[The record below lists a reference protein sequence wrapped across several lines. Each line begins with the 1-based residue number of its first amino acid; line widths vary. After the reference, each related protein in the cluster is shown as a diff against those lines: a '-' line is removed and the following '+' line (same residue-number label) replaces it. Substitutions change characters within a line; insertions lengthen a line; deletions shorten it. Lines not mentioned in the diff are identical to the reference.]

1 MKATRLLTFAPLFLL
16 APCLLAASE
25 SRTWTFNGDGNIS
38 SGPGIWSFRK
48 GGRIDG
54 RFVRLDGT
62 NAVIVKL
69 VDGTARSVPY
79 AALSEAD
86 QAYLARLKHVGRPGG
101 SQPVPEPKL
110 AIPAKNDTTIYLV
123 DILEK
128 GTAPEF
134 PYTPVLTACDLPRTR
149 EARAACEE
157 VLQELHQIQKGV
169 EPEISYDQFC
179 ALLSRGSAAIR
190 KIQGTGHGIPKG
202 FNKRADK
209 CLGFYEESKAAWEG
223 ENQAKAEREKRE
235 FHASVQRNWIKAEM
249 EILRCEGIC
258 ENDPTVN
265 DEILA
270 KESMLVYTDKKLEG
284 MTTVEIFDRFRNMIT
299 RANRSPLELDNQP

>member
-1 MKATRLLTFAPLFLL
+1 MKATGILTLAPLFLL

-25 SRTWTFNGDGNIS
+25 SRTWTFNGDGSIS

-79 AALSEAD
+79 ASLSEAD
-86 QAYLARLKHVGRPGG
+86 QAYIARLKQHGRPGFAT
-101 SQPVPEPKL
+101 PLPEPKL
-110 AIPAKNDTTIYLV
+110 SIPAKNDSTIYLV
-123 DILEK
+123 DILEH
-128 GTAPEF
+128 GATPGF
-134 PYTPVLTACDLPRTR
+134 PYTPLLRACELPPTK

-157 VLQELHQIQKGV
+157 VLQELHQIQKAL
-169 EPEISYDQFC
+169 EPEINYDQFC
-179 ALLSRGSAAIR
+179 ALLVREAAAI
-190 KIQGTGHGIPKG
+190 KAIQNTGHGIPKD
-202 FNKRADK
+202 FNARADK
-209 CLGFYEESKAAWEG
+209 CVAHYQDSRAAWQA
-223 ENQAKAEREKRE
+223 ENEAKGDREKRE
-235 FHASVQRNWIKAEM
+235 FHATVQRNWILAEM

-284 MTTVEIFDRFRNMIT
+284 MTTVEIFDRFRNMLT
-299 RANRSPLELDNQP
+299 KASQNPLELDNRP

>member
-1 MKATRLLTFAPLFLL
+1 MKATGILTFAPLFLVV
-16 APCLLAASE
+16 PCLLAASE

-79 AALSEAD
+79 ASLSEAD
-86 QAYLARLKHVGRPGG
+86 QAYLARVKHVGRPGVP
-101 SQPVPEPKL
+101 QPAPEPKL
-110 AIPAKNDTTIYLV
+110 AIPAKNDTAIYLV
-123 DILEK
+123 DILEN
-128 GTAPEF
+128 GATPDF
-134 PYTPVLTACDLPRTR
+134 PYTPVLKTCELPRNR

-157 VLQELHQIQKGV
+157 VLQELHQVQKGV
-169 EPEISYDQFC
+169 EPDISYDQFC
-179 ALLSRGSAAIR
+179 ALLSRETAAVK
-190 KIQGTGHGIPKG
+190 KIQGTGHGIPKD
-202 FNKRADK
+202 FNSRADR
-209 CLGFYEESKAAWEG
+209 CLAFYQDSKAAWQA
-223 ENQAKAEREKRE
+223 ENEAKTERDKRE
-235 FHASVQRNWIKAEM
+235 SHATVQRNWIKAEM

-299 RANRSPLELDNQP
+299 RANRSPLELDNPR